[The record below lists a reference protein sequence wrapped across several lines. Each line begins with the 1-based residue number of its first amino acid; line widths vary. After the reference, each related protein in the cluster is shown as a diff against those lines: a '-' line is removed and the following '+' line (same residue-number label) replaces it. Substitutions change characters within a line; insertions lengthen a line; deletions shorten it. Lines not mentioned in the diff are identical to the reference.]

1 MPLMTTQQA
10 AQRLGVTVRHVQR
23 LVSAGEIAAI
33 GTDRIDAESV
43 VQWLAHRAGS
53 RVRAWEEA
61 TAWAAVHLL
70 EGGSAPWLG
79 QSQRSRLRAAL
90 AAAGA
95 TELAARTRNRAEVL
109 RFHAHPMAMGRLA
122 REVVPSGA
130 GSGIGGLTA
139 VADRVD
145 GYVTAAG
152 LDRLVRRYRLESD
165 PSGAVVLRATDMPL
179 DVVTELAR
187 GPRHVLA
194 GLDLA
199 GSTDA
204 RERAAGSRIL
214 DRALG
219 RMGG

>member
-1 MPLMTTQQA
+1 MPLITTQQA
-10 AQRLGVTVRHVQR
+10 AERLGVTVRHVQR
-23 LVSAGEIAAI
+23 LVSAGELVAI

-43 VQWLAHRAGS
+43 VQWLAQRGGS

-61 TAWAAVHLL
+61 TAWGAVDLL

-90 AAAGA
+90 AGTGA

-109 RFHAHPMAMGRLA
+109 RFHAHPKAVSRLSG
-122 REVVPSGA
+122 EVVSSGA
-130 GSGIGGLTA
+130 GDGVGGLTA
-139 VADRVD
+139 ASDRVD
-145 GYVTAAG
+145 GYVAAAG
-152 LDRLVRRYRLESD
+152 LDRLTARYRLESD
-165 PSGAVVLRATDMPL
+165 PSGAVVLRATGMPL

-187 GPRHVLA
+187 GARHVLA